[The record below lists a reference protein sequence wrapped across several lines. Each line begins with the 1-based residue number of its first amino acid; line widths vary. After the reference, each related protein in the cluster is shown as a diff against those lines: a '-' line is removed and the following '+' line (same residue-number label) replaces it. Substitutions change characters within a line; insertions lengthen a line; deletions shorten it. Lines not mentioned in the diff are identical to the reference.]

1 MGDAI
6 VKGMTDLVF
15 WPAHQLAI
23 AIRGRH
29 VSATE
34 VLAAHL
40 QHIEKHNPQLNAIIT
55 LNAEQATV
63 QAKAA
68 DEALVRGELWG
79 PLHGVP
85 VTFKDLFETAGV
97 RTTFGS
103 KPCANYIPR
112 QDVEVVQRLRKAGA
126 ILLGKTNLPDRG
138 ADFQTN
144 SPIFGKTNNPWNLK
158 YTSGGSTG
166 GGAAAIAAGLS
177 PLDIGNDLGGSLRIP
192 AHFCG
197 IYGLKPTE
205 HRVPYSQRSYPRK
218 MRYMLG
224 VGPMARSVEDLR
236 LALSIIEGPDGKEW
250 EISPLTRTSCTDR
263 TAELHSPPK
272 LIWTEQF
279 GDVPVDAQTRA
290 AIATVVSKLED
301 QGWIVEAVTPKA
313 INFAALWQTFGELCG
328 CQIGLVQ
335 NDLLRGAGR
344 TIVNA
349 IPPQILPDGPIAYGV
364 LRGITLSMSDYL
376 YTLTQRDSFTHQIET
391 FLAPWDAWIC
401 PVTPGPAF
409 THRSTQSWVRSPLE
423 VGQQKIPYWTWGMS
437 YTSPFNLTGNPV
449 VTLPIAISET
459 GLPIG
464 LQLVGKR
471 WQDEHLLAIA
481 QQMSDV
487 IGEMQ
492 IPTGYAA

>member
-1 MGDAI
+1 MS
-6 VKGMTDLVF
+6 DLVF
-15 WPAHQLAI
+15 WPAYQLAI
-23 AIRGRH
+23 AIRERT
-29 VSATE
+29 VSASE

-40 QHIEKHNPQLNAIIT
+40 QQIAKHNAQLNAIVT
-55 LNAEQATV
+55 LNAEQATA
-63 QAKAA
+63 QARAA
-68 DEALVRGELWG
+68 DEALARGELWG

-97 RTTFGS
+97 RTTFS
-103 KPCANYIPR
+103 CKPCANYIPR
-112 QDVEVVQRLRKAGA
+112 HDVEVVQRMRKAGA
-126 ILLGKTNLPDRG
+126 ILLGKTNLPERG

-144 SPIFGKTNNPWNLK
+144 SPIFGKTNNPWNLN

-177 PLDIGNDLGGSLRIP
+177 PLDIGNDLAGSLRIP

-197 IYGLKPTE
+197 IYGFKPTE
-205 HRVPYSQRSYPRK
+205 HRVPYSQRTYPRK

-224 VGPMARSVEDLR
+224 VGPMARSVADLR
-236 LALSIIEGPDGKEW
+236 LALSVIEGPDGKEW
-250 EISPLTRTSCTDR
+250 EISPLAVTPMVHP
-263 TAELHSPPK
+263 AERQPMPK
-272 LIWTEQF
+272 LIWSEQF
-279 GDVPVDAQTRA
+279 GDVPVDVQTRT

-301 QGWIVEAVTPKA
+301 NGWIVEATTPRS
-313 INFAALWQTFGELCG
+313 INFEALWQTYGELCG

-349 IPPQILPDGPIAYGV
+349 IPPNLLPDGPIAYGV

-376 YTLTQRDSFTHQIET
+376 HTLTQRDTFTHQMET
-391 FLAPWDAWIC
+391 VLAPWDAWIC
-401 PVTPGPAF
+401 PVAPGPAF
-409 THRSTQSWVRSPLE
+409 THCSTQLWVRQPLT
-423 VGQQKIPYWTWGMS
+423 VDQQNIPYWTWGLS

-449 VTLPIAISET
+449 VTLPITRSQD

-471 WQDEHLLAIA
+471 WQDDHLFAIA
-481 QQMSDV
+481 QCISEV
-487 IGEMQ
+487 IGGVQ
-492 IPTGYAA
+492 RPPGY

>member
-1 MGDAI
+1 
-6 VKGMTDLVF
+6 MTDLVF
-15 WPAHQLAI
+15 WPAHQLAN
-23 AIRGRH
+23 AIRDRTI
-29 VSATE
+29 SSTE

-40 QHIEKHNPQLNAIIT
+40 RQIERHNSRLNAIVT
-55 LNAEQATV
+55 LNAEQAIA
-63 QAKAA
+63 QAKVA
-68 DEALVRGELWG
+68 DEALAKGEIWG

-85 VTFKDLFETAGV
+85 VTFKDLFETAGL
-97 RTTFGS
+97 RTTFS
-103 KPCANYIPR
+103 FKPCANYIPR
-112 QDVEVVQRLRKAGA
+112 QDVEIVQRIRKAGA

-144 SPIFGKTNNPWNLK
+144 SPIFGKTNNPWNLN
-158 YTSGGSTG
+158 YTPGGSTG

-205 HRVPYSQRSYPRK
+205 HRVPYSQRVYPRK

-236 LALSIIEGPDGKEW
+236 LALSVIEGPDHQEW
-250 EISPLTRTSCTDR
+250 EISPLTRTPFTDR
-263 TAELHSPPK
+263 SEERHTPPK
-272 LIWTEQF
+272 LIWAEQI

-290 AIATVVSKLED
+290 AIKTVVSKLED
-301 QGWIVEAVTPKA
+301 QGWIMEAATPKT
-313 INFAALWQTFGELCG
+313 INFESLWQTFGELCG

-364 LRGITLSMSDYL
+364 LRGITLSMSHYL
-376 YTLTQRDSFTHQIET
+376 YTLTQRDSFTQMMET
-391 FLAPWDAWIC
+391 FLAPWDGWIC

-409 THRSTQSWVRSPLE
+409 THRSTQFWVRQSLE

-449 VTLPIAISET
+449 VTLPITISEN

-471 WQDEHLLAIA
+471 WQDDHLLTIA
-481 QQMSDV
+481 QWMSEI
-487 IGEMQ
+487 IGGVR
-492 IPTGYAA
+492 ILTGYADHAIA